1 MSGWTDVDRAEAFG
15 PGEVRLV
22 DADGTAIAVYNVAGE
37 FYAIENVCT
46 HDGNELASGVV
57 EGDQVICPRHGA
69 RFCIRTGEA
78 LTAPAYEATPRFPVR
93 IDAGVVQVRDDR
105 WD

>member
-1 MSGWTDVDRAEAFG
+1 MSGWTDVDRAAAFG

-22 DADGTAIAVYNVAGE
+22 DADGTAIAVYNVGGE
-37 FYAIENVCT
+37 YYAIENVCT
-46 HDGNELASGVV
+46 HDGNELASGAV

-78 LTAPAYEATPRFPVR
+78 LTAPAYEATPKFPVR
-93 IDAGVVQVRDDR
+93 VEGGLVQVRDDR